1 MFSLVRQFVS
11 LVEGTSDPAA
21 TAPSESNPEGTQ
33 PAGSG
38 TSCTYLDRY
47 GSKCS
52 MPDYDQ
58 AYKAGVAMTPSG
70 NPYEMNGCRCE

>member
-1 MFSLVRQFVS
+1 
-11 LVEGTSDPAA
+11 
-21 TAPSESNPEGTQ
+21 
-33 PAGSG
+33 
-38 TSCTYLDRY
+38 
-47 GSKCS
+47 